1 MNNIKITI
9 SGNKSTGKTGI
20 LFILKEF
27 FKEKG
32 FNLDITAGSDYRNE
46 DQLDNLIGFGN
57 KTEQVVEAL
66 KNNLKITLEENY
78 DGNI

>member
-9 SGNKSTGKTGI
+9 SGSKQVGKTGI

-32 FNLDITAGSDYRNE
+32 FNLDINADFDYRNE

-57 KTEQVVEAL
+57 KTEFVVDAL
-66 KNNLKITLEENY
+66 KNNLKITLEENH
-78 DGNI
+78 DGNS